1 MALHFDILGRTY
13 DDSAP
18 GFLLLETRDWWDR
31 LGNRYWTAEDLD
43 LLAKRKKDYQW
54 PLQERGYAPASYR
67 LANPG
72 LGLAVEV
79 QPIPEDPPQ
88 PETSWTKAQ
97 ILAWLEEA
105 GVSIA
110 ERHLGNLSK
119 VELLAF
125 IDDMQDTP

>member
-1 MALHFDILGRTY
+1 MALHFDIFGRTY
-13 DDSAP
+13 DDSVQV
-18 GFLLLETRDWWDR
+18 FLLLETGDRWDR
-31 LGNRYWTAEDLD
+31 LGNRFWTDEDLD
-43 LLAKRKKDYQW
+43 LDL
-54 PLQERGYAPASYR
+54 YR

-72 LGLAVEV
+72 LGRAVEAG
-79 QPIPEDPPQ
+79 PIPEDPPQ